1 MPQLH
6 GTWTFDPPLPEPPQ
20 RDSVQERA
28 EHAARWWLSTTA
40 KTWAMYPTA
49 RRDGVQ
55 LALDCATARFDNGT
69 VPANE
74 GMPMPED
81 VWALVQSAL
90 PAHMV
95 LELDPPTRG
104 GQVGRL
110 RWKA

>member
-6 GTWTFDPPLPEPPQ
+6 GTWTFDPPLPEPPA

-28 EHAARWWLSTTA
+28 EHAARWWLTTA
-40 KTWAMYPTA
+40 CAYWKHTLD
-49 RRDGVQ
+49 RHKGVS
-55 LALDCATARFDNGT
+55 LPLDCATARFDNGE

-81 VWALVQSAL
+81 IWALVQSAL

-95 LELDPPTRG
+95 LELDPPTRR